1 MKWKTRGKVKR
12 IKSEGIYLSNLN
24 NWINCFVLFL
34 KLTNETPV
42 QAHFLNNFNFCTIS
56 TVTSFPFSYPIS
68 LSFPIYSLVHYLILA
83 WCLHTWAPDVI
94 LHSSPQTSYLN
105 LSVVI
110 YWILDYQCFGFF
122 IIKKPDDPE
131 LCLPAW
137 HLIKPL
143 SVNGQILNLP
153 FYWYDSEVA
162 LVMLFI
168 SEPHYLRAGFPFL
181 YRRNNLTSF
190 APPPISLFTLLS
202 Y

>member
-1 MKWKTRGKVKR
+1 MALYYYR
-12 IKSEGIYLSNLN
+12 
-24 NWINCFVLFL
+24 
-34 KLTNETPV
+34 
-42 QAHFLNNFNFCTIS
+42 LNNFNFGTVSI
-56 TVTSFPFSYPIS
+56 VTSFPFSYPIF
-68 LSFPIYSLVHYLILA
+68 LSFPIYSLVPYLILA
-83 WCLHTWAPDVI
+83 WCLHTWAPEVN
-94 LHSSPQTSYLN
+94 LHSSPETSYFN
-105 LSVVI
+105 LSVVV

-122 IIKKPDDPE
+122 IIKMPDDPE
-131 LCLPAW
+131 FCLPAW

-168 SEPHYLRAGFPFL
+168 NEPHYLRAGFPFL
-181 YRRNNLTSF
+181 YGRNNLTSF